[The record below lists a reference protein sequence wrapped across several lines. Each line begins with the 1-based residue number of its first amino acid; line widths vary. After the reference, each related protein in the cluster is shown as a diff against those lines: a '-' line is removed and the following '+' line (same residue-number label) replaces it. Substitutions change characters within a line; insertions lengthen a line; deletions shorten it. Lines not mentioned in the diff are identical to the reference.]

1 MGDSREEAL
10 KKMREELDG
19 IVKSNREAFEGQ
31 YADEIKALQGLSK
44 DELDA
49 IAPNVSSSSAYAS
62 LMDVVRLASQKNLA
76 SAELKA
82 RIEALGATAVSIAK
96 LVPKLATL
104 LG

>member
-1 MGDSREEAL
+1 MGNSREDAL
-10 KKMREELDG
+10 KRMREELDG

-31 YADEIKALQGLSK
+31 YANEIKALQGLSK

-49 IAPNVSSSSAYAS
+49 IAPNVSSSAAYAS

-82 RIEALGATAVSIAK
+82 RIEALGGTAVAIAK
-96 LVPKLATL
+96 LIPKLGAI